1 MDGDLGCTSM
11 FNAALF
17 IRAKIYT
24 TEYIMKG
31 FPPSE
36 LIIISHIY
44 LFFFLEGH
52 ENIYVLL
59 TEEIS
64 IIQYSVFNYSH
75 HDYIRI

>member
-1 MDGDLGCTSM
+1 M

-24 TEYIMKG
+24 IQYIVKG
-31 FPPSE
+31 FPPSW

-44 LFFFLEGH
+44 LFFLEGH

-59 TEEIS
+59 AEEIS
-64 IIQYSVFNYSH
+64 IIHYSVFNYSH